1 MQQSPCHSATLDEL
15 DCIGASA
22 SKVCARVVWK
32 RKILREARC
41 RTAAVAEPSTILEG
55 RYRLLQPAGAGGTA
69 RVFKAEDT
77 TSGSFVAVKVL
88 RRELLANADMKA
100 RFQREASLLWQIDHP
115 GIVKLVRFEE
125 GAREGLVLV
134 LEWIEGRRL
143 DQLLTDAALTGTAA
157 LELFAQLSSALGAIH
172 QAGIAHRDVKP
183 ENVMVTG
190 WPEGP
195 AIKLLDFGIAR
206 FTDPKEA
213 ALMFQTGVG
222 QVGGTPSYV
231 SPEQA
236 MGKPATEASDVYSLG
251 VVGYQ
256 LLSGRLPFTG
266 NSFNVLSAHLN
277 DDPPPLEPRDAELAD
292 SHALDVVMR
301 CLSKSPQKRPAN
313 GVEVEQLLR
322 TPKKKGRWP
331 FSGR

>member
-1 MQQSPCHSATLDEL
+1 M
-15 DCIGASA
+15 
-22 SKVCARVVWK
+22 
-32 RKILREARC
+32 
-41 RTAAVAEPSTILEG
+41 AEPSTILEG
-55 RYRLLQPAGAGGTA
+55 RYRLLNPAGWGGTA

-77 TSGSFVAVKVL
+77 ATGGLVAVKAL
-88 RRELLANADMKA
+88 RRELLANAEMKA
-100 RFQREASLLWQIDHP
+100 RFKREAALLWQIDHP

-134 LEWIEGRRL
+134 LEWIAGKRL
-143 DQLLTDAALTGTAA
+143 DELLTDPALTGAAA
-157 LELFAQLSSALGAIH
+157 LELFAQLASALGAIH

-190 WPEGP
+190 WPERP
-195 AIKLLDFGIAR
+195 TVKLLDFGIAR

-236 MGKPATEASDVYSLG
+236 MGKGATEASDVYSLG

-256 LLSGRLPFTG
+256 LLAGRLPFTG
-266 NSFNVLSAHLN
+266 NSFTVLNAHLN
-277 DDPPPLEPRDAELAD
+277 DEPPPLEPRDAELSG
-292 SHALDVVMR
+292 SHAIEVVMR
-301 CLSKSPQKRPAN
+301 CLEKAPQRRPAN
-313 GVEVEQLLR
+313 GLEVERLLR